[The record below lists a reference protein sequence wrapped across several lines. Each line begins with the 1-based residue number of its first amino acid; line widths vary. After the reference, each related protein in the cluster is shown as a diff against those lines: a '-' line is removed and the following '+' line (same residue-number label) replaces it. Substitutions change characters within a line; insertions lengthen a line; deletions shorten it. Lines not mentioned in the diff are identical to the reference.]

1 MTVKIQIFFCLVFIS
16 GFINGTEAFHR
27 SIPVGSMM
35 FASGTMFL
43 VGAIVDTVLLVK
55 VFLHSLLSSKVQF
68 CTARAWQ

>member
-1 MTVKIQIFFCLVFIS
+1 MSCFS

-43 VGAIVDTVLLVK
+43 VGAIVDIVLLVK
-55 VFLHSLLSSKVQF
+55 VFLHFLPRS
-68 CTARAWQ
+68 